1 MAKNRI
7 GLQFKGWKELMA
19 GIDKVAGESGL
30 KQATESALKASKQYV
45 DSKVNSV
52 MVKGNMP
59 ARGKYWRG
67 GETKKSLRKDMT
79 VNWQGFTAEIKVGF
93 DLEKSGLKSIF
104 LMYGTPR
111 MSKVDAL
118 YDAFYGK
125 KTKAEIRKIQKEA
138 IQKYIERNL

>member
-1 MAKNRI
+1 MAKNKI
-7 GLQFKGWKELMA
+7 GLQFNGWKELMA

-30 KQATESALKASKQYV
+30 KQATEDALKASKQYV
-45 DSKVNSV
+45 DNKVDSV

-59 ARGKYWRG
+59 ARGRYWT
-67 GETKKSLRKDMT
+67 GETKKSLNKDMT
-79 VNWQGFTAEIKVGF
+79 VKWQGFTGEIEIGF
-93 DLEKSGLKSIF
+93 DLEKSGLASIY

>member
-1 MAKNRI
+1 MAKNKI
-7 GLQFKGWKELMA
+7 GLQFNGWKELMA

-30 KQATESALKASKQYV
+30 KQATEDALKASKQYV
-45 DSKVNSV
+45 DNKVDSV

-59 ARGKYWRG
+59 ARGRYWT
-67 GETKKSLRKDMT
+67 GETKKSLNKDMT
-79 VNWQGFTAEIKVGF
+79 VKWQGFTGEIEIGF
-93 DLEKSGLKSIF
+93 DLEKSGLVSIY

>member
-1 MAKNRI
+1 MAKNKI
-7 GLQFKGWKELMA
+7 GLQFNGWKELMA

-30 KQATESALKASKQYV
+30 KQATEDALKASKQYV
-45 DSKVNSV
+45 DNKVDSV
-52 MVKGNMP
+52 MVKGNMS
-59 ARGKYWRG
+59 ARGRYWT
-67 GETKKSLRKDMT
+67 GETKKSLNKDMT
-79 VNWQGFTAEIKVGF
+79 VKWQGFTGEIEIGF
-93 DLEKSGLKSIF
+93 DLEKSGLVSIY

>member
-1 MAKNRI
+1 MAKNKI
-7 GLQFKGWKELMA
+7 GLQFNGWKELMA

-30 KQATESALKASKQYV
+30 KQATEDALKASKQYV
-45 DSKVNSV
+45 DNKVDSV

-59 ARGKYWRG
+59 ARSRYWT
-67 GETKKSLRKDMT
+67 GETKKSLNKDMT
-79 VNWQGFTAEIKVGF
+79 VKWQGFTGEIEIGF
-93 DLEKSGLKSIF
+93 DLEKSGLVSIY

>member
-1 MAKNRI
+1 MAKNKI
-7 GLQFKGWKELMA
+7 GLQFTGWKELMA
-19 GIDKVAGESGL
+19 SVDKVAGESGL
-30 KQATESALKASKQYV
+30 KKATEDALKSSKQYV

-59 ARGKYWRG
+59 ARGKYWTG
-67 GETKKSLRKDMT
+67 DTKKSLNKDMT
-79 VNWQGFTAEIKVGF
+79 VKWQGFTGEIEIGF
-93 DLEKSGLKSIF
+93 DLEKSGLVSIY

-125 KTKAEIRKIQKEA
+125 KTKAEIKKIQKEA
-138 IQKYIERNL
+138 IEKYIERNL

>member
-1 MAKNRI
+1 MAKNKI
-7 GLQFKGWKELMA
+7 GLQFDGWKELMA

-30 KQATESALKASKQYV
+30 KQATEDALKASKQYV
-45 DSKVNSV
+45 DNKVNSV

-59 ARGKYWRG
+59 ARGRYWT
-67 GETKKSLRKDMT
+67 GETKKSLNKDMT
-79 VNWQGFTAEIKVGF
+79 VDWQGFTAEIEIGF
-93 DLEKSGLKSIF
+93 NLEKSGMTSIF

>member
-30 KQATESALKASKQYV
+30 KQATEDALKESKQYV
-45 DSKVNSV
+45 DNKVDSV

-59 ARGKYWRG
+59 ARGRYWT
-67 GETKKSLRKDMT
+67 GETKKSLNKDMT
-79 VNWQGFTAEIKVGF
+79 VDWQGFTAEIEIGF
-93 DLEKSGLKSIF
+93 DLEKSGLVSIY

-111 MSKVDAL
+111 MSKVDVL

>member
-1 MAKNRI
+1 MAKNKI
-7 GLQFKGWKELMA
+7 GLQFNGWKELIA

-30 KQATESALKASKQYV
+30 KQATEDALKASKQYV
-45 DSKVNSV
+45 DNKVDSV

-59 ARGKYWRG
+59 ARGRYWT
-67 GETKKSLRKDMT
+67 GETKKSLNKDMT
-79 VNWQGFTAEIKVGF
+79 VKWQGFTGEIEIGF
-93 DLEKSGLKSIF
+93 DLEKSGFVSIY